1 MDYNGWSIILAMPET
16 NEGHLLLNRYQLLEQ
31 FASGGMAEIYRARD
45 IVLDRYVAIKVLR
58 EDHSRES

>member
-1 MDYNGWSIILAMPET
+1 MDYNGWSIILAMLET

-45 IVLDRYVAIKVLR
+45 IDARPLCGDQGFARG
-58 EDHSRES
+58 SSQTP